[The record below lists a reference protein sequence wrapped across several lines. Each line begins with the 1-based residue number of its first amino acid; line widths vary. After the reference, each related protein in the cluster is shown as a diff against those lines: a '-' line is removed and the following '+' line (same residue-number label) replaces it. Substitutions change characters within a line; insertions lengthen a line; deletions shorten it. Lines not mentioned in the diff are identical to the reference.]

1 MTRTKNILSL
11 CTVKLGAHIVP
22 RSVPGYLVADIS
34 RLAFVAE
41 FLDGQSAATHTQ
53 KAGTKVI
60 LFGLQV
66 KGLFRKLKVD
76 FTAVELDEVGKL

>member
-1 MTRTKNILSL
+1 MRKALQL
-11 CTVKLGAHIVP
+11 
-22 RSVPGYLVADIS
+22 
-34 RLAFVAE
+34 
-41 FLDGQSAATHTQ
+41 THRKQ
-53 KAGTKVI
+53 EIEVF

>member
-22 RSVPGYLVADIS
+22 RSVPCYLVADIS

-41 FLDGQSAATHTQ
+41 LNFLMGKELQLMHR
-53 KAGTKVI
+53 KR
-60 LFGLQV
+60 GLKSFCLV
-66 KGLFRKLKVD
+66 CR
-76 FTAVELDEVGKL
+76 